1 MKRRTIFVA
10 VAAAA
15 AAVALGRVGYT
26 FWMKQ
31 KAQSAA
37 SGGGRRRR
45 MPTSVLV
52 SEAKKMD
59 VSTQIPALGTV
70 TANRTVNV
78 TSQVQGRITAV
89 YFTEGQYVKR
99 GALLAK
105 IDTRTYE
112 ANRTQYEGSLT
123 QAEAQLANARSV
135 LERYQKLYAQHSI
148 SKQDLDAQA
157 ALVRQYEGAVR
168 SAKGQVSGADVSIG
182 YGRITAPIS
191 GYIGIRQI
199 DIGNLVSPGDS
210 SIIATITETE
220 PIAVEFSIPQVNLD
234 SVAAPIRAGRRLKT
248 LVYDQ
253 SGEKLLAE
261 GEVSTISNAIDAATG
276 TLRLKA
282 VIPNAEGKLFPNQ
295 FVNVKLVTGVIRD
308 ATVVPNAAIQTGTS
322 GDFVFTVDEKSVAH
336 KVPVKRGPD
345 AGNGFTAV
353 LAGVYP
359 GDRLI
364 TTGVDSASDGGSV
377 TIVTPTSAG
386 GEPAK
391 KPDASVPASSPRA

>member
-1 MKRRTIFVA
+1 MKRRTIFIA

-78 TSQVQGRITAV
+78 T
-89 YFTEGQYVKR
+89 
-99 GALLAK
+99 K